1 MRASLAD
8 LVEREEALHCQLAAP
23 LAGVVKAQH
32 QSLPKLDVTAR
43 KRSHGALLQ

>member
-1 MRASLAD
+1 LAD
-8 LVEREEALHCQLAAP
+8 LVEREQALYCQLAAP

-32 QSLPKLDVTAR
+32 QSLPELDVVAR